1 MRRLTSLLFVLLGF
15 AGMFTA
21 GAAEAAP
28 YFAPT
33 GSMTV
38 ARSAPASAPLPNG
51 GALVAGGISGGG
63 IVNTA
68 EVFNPASG
76 TFSSTGSM
84 VDSRVSAAASQL
96 PDGKILVAGGVGD
109 VPFPQ
114 SGYLAQTEIYDPSTE
129 SFSAYTPMPEPRAR
143 MAAASLAD
151 GRVMLFGGDGVGGVD
166 LDSTVI
172 LDPATGVWSA
182 GPSMPEVMV
191 DPVASAL
198 PDGTVLV
205 AGGSSPTR
213 VLIYDPES
221 ETFAYG
227 GYLFEGRT
235 AASAAPLADG
245 GVLIVGGFDV
255 CSYKASAEVFNFS
268 TGTFAPTASMPQERA
283 NPEAIPVAGGRVL
296 VAGGNDSSVTWSS
309 ALLYNTD
316 PEARTTDLYLGEQV
330 TGETAA
336 GQPVSVTNLGSA
348 RLTVSGPAA
357 ISGSNAGD
365 FEVQKNNCSGRS
377 LDFGETCRVWV
388 QSIPQAIG
396 ARTATLTIPSN
407 STAPISASLEVAGIP
422 DPAGPTGPTGATG
435 PTVTGPTGATGTGTT
450 GSTGPSGPSGP
461 SGPTG
466 ATGPTGPAAG
476 ISFPARLLA
485 GLKSGS
491 AAISTVRCPRGTGG
505 CSVSRTRASWH
516 VGGKVIRLRT
526 KAPLAINQGASGKVR
541 GLLSGTV
548 AARLGRLAHPGHLSV
563 SVTATTANGRVTRE
577 RSFKPLR

>member
-1 MRRLTSLLFVLLGF
+1 MRRLISVLLAAGF
-15 AGMFTA
+15 LFALAQPGLA
-21 GAAEAAP
+21 QSAP
-28 YFAPT
+28 YFSPAGSLDEGRFGAGIAPLPDGRVLIAGGEGQSSPLSSAVIYDPAAGALSPTGSIGTFSGVNAAAALPDGRVLVTSGTQAEIYDPAVGTFSPTGSPIVPRRNVAAAPLPDGRVLMAGGHIYPDYYASAEIYDPATGTFSPT
-33 GSMTV
+33 GSMSVPRSAATATPLRDGRVLITGGFYENASPALASAEIYDPATGTFSPTGSMEV
-38 ARSAPASAPLPNG
+38 ARGWSASAPLP
-51 GALVAGGISGGG
+51 
-63 IVNTA
+63 
-68 EVFNPASG
+68 
-76 TFSSTGSM
+76 
-84 VDSRVSAAASQL
+84 D
-96 PDGKILVAGGVGD
+96 
-109 VPFPQ
+109 
-114 SGYLAQTEIYDPSTE
+114 
-129 SFSAYTPMPEPRAR
+129 
-143 MAAASLAD
+143 
-151 GRVMLFGGDGVGGVD
+151 
-166 LDSTVI
+166 
-172 LDPATGVWSA
+172 
-182 GPSMPEVMV
+182 
-191 DPVASAL
+191 
-198 PDGTVLV
+198 
-205 AGGSSPTR
+205 
-213 VLIYDPES
+213 
-221 ETFAYG
+221 
-227 GYLFEGRT
+227 
-235 AASAAPLADG
+235 
-245 GVLIVGGFDV
+245 
-255 CSYKASAEVFNFS
+255 
-268 TGTFAPTASMPQERA
+268 
-283 NPEAIPVAGGRVL
+283 GRVL
-296 VAGGNDSSVTWSS
+296 VAGGFDGGVFASAEIYDPATENFNLTASMSSPRYGPFA
-309 ALLYNTD
+309 ALLTNGRVLVAGGSIGLGAIAVTALFNTD
-316 PEARTTDLYLGEQV
+316 PEAGTTNPQFGSQVVGES
-330 TGETAA
+330 TAA
-336 GQPVSVTNLGSA
+336 LPVAVTNRGSS
-348 RLTVSGPAA
+348 RLTVSGPAG

-435 PTVTGPTGATGTGTT
+435 PTVTGPTGATGKGPT